1 MHLTDLDLAQVKPL
15 LEAIGQGI
23 LDCGDDPRAGNAMK
37 LVGNFFISSWMEL
50 VAEGMTLAEKNG
62 VARQSIVDFVTR
74 LFPGHITAGMFLSQW
89 HLSSRIGQF
98 KGNEAPR
105 NQSSQV

>member
-1 MHLTDLDLAQVKPL
+1 MKPL

-62 VARQSIVDFVTR
+62 IARQSVVDFVTR
-74 LFPGHITAGMFLSQW
+74 LFPGHITTGT
-89 HLSSRIGQF
+89 HLTGTSAVWSLTVRKFVGKKLLQF
-98 KGNEAPR
+98 KF
-105 NQSSQV
+105 

>member
-1 MHLTDLDLAQVKPL
+1 MKPL

-37 LVGNFFISSWMEL
+37 LVGNFFISSWMEM

-62 VARQSIVDFVTR
+62 VARQSVVDFVTR
-74 LFPGHITAGMFLSQW
+74 LFPGHITTGT
-89 HLSSRIGQF
+89 HLSDTMCSFTNWQTRG
-98 KGNEAPR
+98 KRSCN
-105 NQSSQV
+105 SSLS